1 MATLGHISF
10 HKQNRYG
17 VVAVYLIGALLIA
30 ASIFSAAST
39 STSVE
44 QGLSEAQAVIT
55 ALR

>member
-1 MATLGHISF
+1 MATLGHVSF
-10 HKQNRYG
+10 HKQNSYG
-17 VVAVYLIGALLIA
+17 VVAIYLIGALLIV
-30 ASIFSAAST
+30 ASIFAAAST

>member
-1 MATLGHISF
+1 MATLGHVSY
-10 HKQNRYG
+10 HKENTYG
-17 VVAVYLIGALLIA
+17 VVAIYIMGALLVV
-30 ASIFSAAST
+30 ASIFAAASS